1 MLPALALGLGAGS
14 GLMSLSGGLMGSSA
28 AKRAAREQAR
38 AIQQGIDF
46 QKGVYSDAQGNFN
59 PYIQSGQQN
68 LGTYQNLLDTSSQPT
83 LNYQQEAFDFNKYK
97 DPSAEYAMQQ
107 SAKAMEA
114 SALAKGATGGGF
126 AKALQQN
133 LNNLANQAY
142 QNAYDRWGK
151 SSALYYGQA
160 KDQYDRDYTYNQ
172 NRLSAYGNLA
182 TQGLQAAQGLGS
194 IGSGA
199 AQNLGSLYS
208 GLGSAQAA
216 GTIGASNAM
225 TKGITGMFG
234 GLSSGLG
241 QYFGYGAGGS
251 NPYTSWQG
259 LGVA

>member
-1 MLPALALGLGAGS
+1 
-14 GLMSLSGGLMGSSA
+14 MGSSA
-28 AKRAAREQAR
+28 AKRAARDQAR

-68 LGTYQNLLDTSSQPT
+68 LATYQNMLDTAQQPT
-83 LNYQQEAFDFNKYK
+83 LNYQQQAFDFNKYK

-133 LNNLANQAY
+133 QNNLANQAY

-151 SSALYYGQA
+151 TSAMMYGQA
-160 KDQYDRDYTYNQ
+160 KDQYDRDYTAQ
-172 NRLSAYGNLA
+172 QARLRQYGALA
-182 TQGLQAAQGLGS
+182 TQGLTAAQQLGS

-199 AQNLGSLYS
+199 AQNMGSLYS

-216 GTIGASNAM
+216 GTMGASNAL
-225 TKGITGMFG
+225 TS
-234 GLSSGLG
+234 GLSGMMSGLAGGIG
-241 QYFGYGAGGS
+241 QYYGYGAGTR
-251 NPYTSWQG
+251 NPYAMYG
-259 LGVA
+259 GIA

>member
-1 MLPALALGLGAGS
+1 
-14 GLMSLSGGLMGSSA
+14 MGSSA
-28 AKRAAREQAR
+28 AKRAARDQAR

-46 QKGVYSDAQGNFN
+46 QRGVYSDAQGNFN

-68 LGTYQNLLDTSSQPT
+68 LGTYQNMLDTAQQPT
-83 LNYQQEAFDFNKYK
+83 LNYQQQAFDFNKYK

-133 LNNLANQAY
+133 QNNLANQAY
-142 QNAYDRWGK
+142 QNAYDRWSK
-151 SSALYYGQA
+151 TSAMMYGQA
-160 KDQYDRDYTYNQ
+160 KDQYDRDYAYQQ
-172 NRLSAYGNLA
+172 NRLGRYGNLA

-199 AQNLGSLYS
+199 AQNMGSLYS

-216 GTIGASNAM
+216 GTLGASNA
-225 TKGITGMFG
+225 
-234 GLSSGLG
+234 LSSGLTG
-241 QYFGYGAGGS
+241 LMGGLASGLGSYYGYGSGMM
-251 NPYTSWQG
+251 NPYTTWQG
-259 LGVA
+259 LGVG

>member
-1 MLPALALGLGAGS
+1 MLPALALGLGAAS
-14 GLMSLSGGLMGSSA
+14 GLTSLAGGLMGSSA

-68 LGTYQNLLDTSSQPT
+68 LATYQNMLDTSTQPT
-83 LNYQQEAFDFNKYK
+83 LDYQQQAFDFNKYK

-133 LNNLANQAY
+133 QNNLANQAY
-142 QNAYDRWGK
+142 QNAYGRWQDTSK
-151 SSALYYGQA
+151 LLYGQA
-160 KDQYDRDYTYNQ
+160 ADQYNRDYTAQ
-172 NRLSAYGNLA
+172 QARLGQYAGLA
-182 TQGLQAAQGLGS
+182 GQGLTASQGLAGVGTS
-194 IGSGA
+194 A
-199 AQNLGSLYS
+199 AQNIGGLYS

-216 GTIGASNAM
+216 GTLGASNALTSGLSGLM
-225 TKGITGMFG
+225 G
-234 GLSSGLG
+234 GLASGLG
-241 QYFGYGAGGS
+241 SYYGYGSGMR
-251 NPYTSWQG
+251 NPYAMYG
-259 LGVA
+259 GFA